1 MPYFKYMGAVASDK
15 FLDDQAVRFCQP
27 NEYNDP
33 FELTPEIRL
42 KEELS
47 LPSKNLGIDLSGGKP
62 QFEEYEILESEL
74 SDYKY
79 HLTSNLVAEVSKLV
93 GCTCFSHS
101 EASIP
106 VNLLMWAHYA
116 ESHKGIAIQL
126 KERSALIQD
135 MSPVVY
141 RKRRPIING
150 KYLSESEV
158 ISMRDL
164 YVKSDHWEYE
174 SEYRLSRKLEDCSE
188 VSNGI
193 FVSKIPPCDVERI
206 VLGVNAAPE
215 LREKAFKFYKQHN
228 VQVILTRRASS
239 GFGFEP
245 FTVFGAEYSDAVSI
259 TEWYRYESAQT

>member
-1 MPYFKYMGAVASDK
+1 MGAYASDK
-15 FLDDQAVRFCQP
+15 FLDDQTVRFCQP

-47 LPSKNLGIDLSGGKP
+47 LPSKNLGIDLTGGKP
-62 QFEEYEILESEL
+62 KFEKYEILESEL
-74 SDYKY
+74 SGYKY
-79 HLTSNLVAEVSKLV
+79 HLNSNLVAEVSKLV
-93 GCTCFSHS
+93 GCTCFSYS
-101 EASIP
+101 KASIP

-126 KERSALIQD
+126 KESSALIQN

-141 RKRRPIING
+141 RKKRPIING

-158 ISMRDL
+158 IFMRDL

-174 SEYRLSRKLEDCSE
+174 SEYRLSRKFEDCSE
-188 VSNGI
+188 VSDGI
-193 FVSKIPPCDVERI
+193 FVSNISPFDIERI
-206 VLGVNAAPE
+206 VLGVNAAKE
-215 LREKAFKFYKQHN
+215 LREKAFKFHKQHN

-259 TEWYRYESAQT
+259 SEWYRYESAQT

>member
-1 MPYFKYMGAVASDK
+1 MPYFKYMGAFASEK
-15 FLDDQAVRFCQP
+15 FLDDQMVRFFQP

-33 FELTPEIRL
+33 FELTPEFRL

-62 QFEEYEILESEL
+62 QFEKYEILESEF

-79 HLTSNLVAEVSKLV
+79 HLNSNLVAEVSKLV
-93 GCTCFSHS
+93 GCTCFSYS

-126 KERSALIQD
+126 KDRSDLIQD
-135 MSPVVY
+135 MSPVAY
-141 RKRRPIING
+141 RKKRPIING
-150 KYLSESEV
+150 KYLSESE
-158 ISMRDL
+158 IIFMRDL
-164 YVKSDHWEYE
+164 YVKSEHWTYE
-174 SEYRLSRKLEDCSE
+174 SEYRLSRKFEDCAE

-193 FVSKIPPCDVERI
+193 FVSKIPPSDIERI
-206 VLGVNAAPE
+206 VLGVNAAKE
-215 LREKAFKFYKQHN
+215 LRGKALEFYKEHK

-245 FTVFGAEYSDAVSI
+245 FTIFGAEYSDAVSI
-259 TEWYRYESAQT
+259 TEWYRYESAET